1 MPGRFSGSSEL
12 GAVKMKNAQMSRRA
26 VKHLVAKVGAAA
38 ALVMVS
44 GWASAVGLDIT
55 AVTTGIT
62 DAQTA
67 VLAIITALLAMST
80 AIFGLSKVYAFV
92 RRRAGA

>member
-1 MPGRFSGSSEL
+1 
-12 GAVKMKNAQMSRRA
+12 MKNVKVAATRMQ
-26 VKHLVAKVGAAA
+26 KHLVRKLGAGAALL
-38 ALVMVS
+38 LVT
-44 GWASAVGLDIT
+44 GWASAVGIDTT
-55 AVTTGIT
+55 AVLSGIT

-80 AIFGLSKVYAFV
+80 AIFGLAKVYAFV

>member
-1 MPGRFSGSSEL
+1 MLKKLAIAGSALPVALMAQSAH
-12 GAVKMKNAQMSRRA
+12 AVM
-26 VKHLVAKVGAAA
+26 
-38 ALVMVS
+38 
-44 GWASAVGLDIT
+44 DIT

-80 AIFGLSKVYAFV
+80 AIFGLAKVYAFV

>member
-1 MPGRFSGSSEL
+1 
-12 GAVKMKNAQMSRRA
+12 MKNVNAVSRRA
-26 VKHLVAKVGAAA
+26 AKHLVRKMGVAA
-38 ALVMVS
+38 ALVFVT
-44 GWASAVGLDIT
+44 GIASAAGIDTT
-55 AVTTGIT
+55 AVLLGIT

-80 AIFGLSKVYAFV
+80 AIFGLAKVYAFV